1 MRVLIGAALSLALS
15 TVLLAGGWSAPAR
28 AEARDGRVLVTCR
41 SMLAGEFLVVELE
54 PAAGWHVY
62 AMDNEARA
70 KRALAGKMSL
80 GVEQN
85 TQVIVT
91 GGLQPVG
98 GWYQSEPLDFS
109 QPELRWYS
117 YGFDGRS
124 LFATKVRRGEEPWA
138 KVTVRAQACDSASCV
153 SVEAEMELSFDGE
166 VGAEFTPAGLVLVGG
181 F

>member
-15 TVLLAGGWSAPAR
+15 PVVSAGAWSAPAR

-41 SMLAGEFLVVELE
+41 SMLAGEFLVVEIE
-54 PAAGWHVY
+54 PAEGWHVY

-91 GGLQPVG
+91 GGLQTTG
-98 GWYQSEPLDFS
+98 EWYQSKPLDFS

-117 YGFDGRS
+117 YGFDARS
-124 LFATKVRRGEEPWA
+124 LLATKVRRKEEPWA
-138 KVTVRAQACDSASCV
+138 RVTVRAQACDSASCV
-153 SVEAEMELSFDGE
+153 SVEAEMELSLDGE
-166 VGAEFTPAGLVLVGG
+166 VDAEFTSTGLVPVGG
-181 F
+181 S

>member
-1 MRVLIGAALSLALS
+1 MRALIGAALGLALS
-15 TVLLAGGWSAPAR
+15 TVLAAGEWSAPAR
-28 AEARDGRVLVTCR
+28 AEARDGSVLVTCR
-41 SMLAGEFLVVELE
+41 SRLAGEFLVVELK
-54 PAAGWHVY
+54 PAEGWHVY

-91 GGLQPVG
+91 GGLQPIG

-117 YGFDGRS
+117 YGFDDRA
-124 LFATKVRRGEEPWA
+124 LLATQVRRGEVPWA

-153 SVEAEMELSFDGE
+153 SVEAEMELSLDGE
-166 VGAEFTPAGLVLVGG
+166 AGAEFTPAGLVLVGG
-181 F
+181 S